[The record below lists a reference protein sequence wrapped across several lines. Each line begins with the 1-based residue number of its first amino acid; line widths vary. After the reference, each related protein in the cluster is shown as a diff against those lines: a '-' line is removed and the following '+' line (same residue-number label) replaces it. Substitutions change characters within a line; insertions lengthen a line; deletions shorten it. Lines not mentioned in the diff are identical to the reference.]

1 MTEATNDSI
10 WIIEKQR
17 LISKLLVISI
27 QRRTGGILFQAV
39 SYIACVFFINMS
51 KHKYKQAWFSFCLC
65 IIKKQN
71 LRVSFFFSIFV
82 KNEFAFFSIK
92 FKNGK

>member
-51 KHKYKQAWFSFCLC
+51 KHKYKQA
-65 IIKKQN
+65 
-71 LRVSFFFSIFV
+71 
-82 KNEFAFFSIK
+82 
-92 FKNGK
+92 